1 MEEEPM
7 LSQGKIVYRVGW
19 TAFALSVILW
29 LSFADQVRL
38 NLSGHKGSLIIPWMV
53 VANCTAWTLYGLWKS
68 PRDWPVALSNIIG
81 IVLGLA
87 AGVTALM

>member
-1 MEEEPM
+1 MPN
-7 LSQGKIVYRVGW
+7 QGTLAYRVGW
-19 TAFALSVILW
+19 IAFVLSVVLW
-29 LSFADQVRL
+29 LSFADQIRL

-68 PRDWPVALSNIIG
+68 PRDWPVALSNMIG

-87 AGVTALM
+87 AGVTAFI